1 MGRFPTLNAY
11 DVSEDLDRV
20 AWDSYPTGFVQD
32 RYDGEA
38 SPDQLRAGDPDQVGM
53 DHDIYRSAPRPAVLG
68 DGTTTGRCK
77 LAAALSAAG

>member
-1 MGRFPTLNAY
+1 
-11 DVSEDLDRV
+11 VSEDLDRV

-53 DHDIYRSAPRPAVLG
+53 DHDIYRSAL
-68 DGTTTGRCK
+68 
-77 LAAALSAAG
+77 